1 MARIEYELRVMEAKR
16 QEELDDEVSILLLL

>member
-16 QEELDDEVSILLLL
+16 QEELDDEVSLLLLL